1 MVALASLCNTAVCRV
16 TILQALNL
24 LFDALMI
31 RFEDTILVIVIIFR
45 CLRRRSDILSCL
57 NVHETLG

>member
-1 MVALASLCNTAVCRV
+1 MVALASLCNTAICRV
-16 TILQALNL
+16 PILQALYL

-31 RFEDTILVIVIIFR
+31 RFEDTSLVIVFR
-45 CLRRRSDILSCL
+45 CLRGRSDILRCL